1 MVQHSRINRNRIR
14 WRFAGSLIGVLKEI
28 WRTTSGKVALVLLL
42 ILIFIS
48 IIASLTITADFL
60 IRWNTPGYWEDNPV
74 LVPPSWIVNLGYM
87 VAPHLAVYKEGPDY
101 TAVTSEG
108 YIMRYTLIYDLNM
121 EDVPQDLFIKAK
133 IPIACINN
141 SAIAPLVN
149 VVITRPDNISL
160 IAWRASPAIS
170 GVTCEGLRS
179 GWNTTYVVWSNDP
192 REMDLAKLV
201 TQVIEKY
208 EISIPTDY
216 IGTDPNA
223 LSIASVILRNS
234 MRTELA
240 NKYNVVLALFVKPR
254 NVNSIAR
261 RDAQIPVLKS
271 IVNGLIRASEVAKME
286 GDELFA
292 STLYKQA
299 ELVNNSIDEIGKMT
313 LSDLMGLVSALSSSV
328 EKLSKE
334 ALLLGLTNTSRIL
347 SDLKT
352 SLDRYYSTISTTNAF
367 LDFFID
373 FQPLTGRYNIT
384 LILLYP
390 GAKDRPEMWEKG
402 ESKIVVKG
410 KAYGLMGT
418 IINGIDLAVVLFYG
432 FPIALLI
439 GLVAAVSSTMIG
451 VIAGIVS
458 GYYGGLVD
466 EVIQRTV
473 DVLANIPFLPLMII
487 VGTIAQK
494 T

>member
-1 MVQHSRINRNRIR
+1 
-14 WRFAGSLIGVLKEI
+14 
-28 WRTTSGKVALVLLL
+28 
-42 ILIFIS
+42 
-48 IIASLTITADFL
+48 
-60 IRWNTPGYWEDNPV
+60 
-74 LVPPSWIVNLGYM
+74 M
-87 VAPHLAVYKEGPDY
+87 VAHLHCETHCFHRVKLQNY
-101 TAVTSEG
+101 
-108 YIMRYTLIYDLNM
+108 LL
-121 EDVPQDLFIKAK
+121 
-133 IPIACINN
+133 
-141 SAIAPLVN
+141 
-149 VVITRPDNISL
+149 TRPPLNPL
-160 IAWRASPAIS
+160 
-170 GVTCEGLRS
+170 
-179 GWNTTYVVWSNDP
+179 
-192 REMDLAKLV
+192 LAKLV

-286 GDELFA
+286 SDELFA
-292 STLYKQA
+292 STLHKQA

-451 VIAGIVS
+451 VVAGIVS
-458 GYYGGLVD
+458 GYYGDLVD

-494 T
+494 TLPPER